1 MATDILDELFYGRL
15 APWEKIPR
23 DDSILSDLIHR
34 QSELSVQL
42 EDSIGAEHKG
52 LLAQYMET
60 RADLETR
67 LYCHYFKMGFLMGA
81 KFAEQIHP

>member
-1 MATDILDELFYGRL
+1 MTTDILEDLFYGRL
-15 APWEKIPR
+15 SPWEKIPR
-23 DDSILSDLIHR
+23 DDPILSDLIYR
-34 QSELSVQL
+34 LSELSVQL

-81 KFAEQIHP
+81 NFTEQIHP

>member
-15 APWEKIPR
+15 SPWEEIPKA
-23 DDSILSDLIHR
+23 DPTIAQLIH
-34 QSELSVQL
+34 QQAELSSQL
-42 EDSIGAEHKG
+42 EEITQESQKG
-52 LLAQYMET
+52 LLAQYMSA
-60 RADLETR
+60 RADLESL

>member
-15 APWEKIPR
+15 SPWEEIPK
-23 DDSILSDLIHR
+23 DDPTITQLIH
-34 QSELSVQL
+34 QQAELRAQL
-42 EDSIGAEHKG
+42 EEITQESQKG
-52 LLAQYMET
+52 LLAQYMSA
-60 RADLETR
+60 RADLESL

>member
-15 APWEKIPR
+15 APWENTPK
-23 DDSILSDLIHR
+23 DDPELSKLIH
-34 QSELSVQL
+34 QQAELSAQL
-42 EDSIGAEHKG
+42 EEITQESQQG
-52 LLAQYMET
+52 LLAQYMSA
-60 RADLETR
+60 RADLESV